1 MGLFSLSDMVISIT
15 LLLNAAAL
23 MSSKTYSNNNTNNH
37 GEVPLSHNT
46 VGSTNEGS
54 SPSLNGRKGSSIEQI
69 STEQDPNINVGSSED
84 SAAASN
90 DSSSSKSVEYH
101 ALSRFYLFLNAVR
114 KLSCVIVFW
123 NILFIIFMV
132 FVFRS

>member
-1 MGLFSLSDMVISIT
+1 MVISIT

-23 MSSKTYSNNNTNNH
+23 MSSKTYSSNNTNNH
-37 GEVPLSHNT
+37 SEVPLSHNT
-46 VGSTNEGS
+46 VGNTNQGS

-69 STEQDPNINVGSSED
+69 SAEQDPNINVASSED
-84 SAAASN
+84 STAAIN
-90 DSSSSKSVEYH
+90 ESSSSKSVEYH